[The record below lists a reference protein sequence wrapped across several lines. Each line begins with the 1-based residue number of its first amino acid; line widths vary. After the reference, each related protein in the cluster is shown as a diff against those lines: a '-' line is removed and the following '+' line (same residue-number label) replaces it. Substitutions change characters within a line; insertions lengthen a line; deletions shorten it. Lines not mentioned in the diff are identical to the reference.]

1 MSATNLKTFGIGLQI
16 NKEKNGTESYIQEF
30 KAKHPEWSDEQIWTA
45 VSLDMQT
52 DVVINEKGDDI
63 SIDDPDIIEGIIRG
77 AMEWLDEAL
86 PVIFEKV
93 RNFFTNLLQNL
104 SGWIRKGLD
113 YVMEYISNFM

>member
-1 MSATNLKTFGIGLQI
+1 MEQNLI
-16 NKEKNGTESYIQEF
+16 YQEF